1 MKYAQYDI
9 EQLIELLLVQ
19 KIRMEKSYS
28 NKWYKIWHQQSR
40 EKSSMIAELKRR
52 EELLTIK
59 N

>member
-1 MKYAQYDI
+1 MKYKNYDL
-9 EQLIELLLVQ
+9 EELMELLLVQ

-40 EKSSMIAELKRR
+40 EKHSMIAELERR